1 MKSQKVL
8 TVCLGNICRS
18 PAAQGIIES
27 LSAKSKSVFLELDSA
42 GTAAYH
48 IGSPPD
54 SRSIAALKQ
63 VGIHIDQ
70 QKARQVSKADFD
82 EFDWILAMDRE
93 NLANLKKIQ
102 PKHSRATLVL
112 FGEFHPSVAFGEVVD
127 PYYGGESGFIEMR
140 QHLTNI
146 AQAFVNHLTLKREDS
161 VSR

>member
-1 MKSQKVL
+1 MTSQKML

-27 LSAKSKSVFLELDSA
+27 LSAESKSVFLELDSA

-54 SRSIAALKQ
+54 PRSIAVLKQ

-112 FGEFHPSVAFGEVVD
+112 FW
-127 PYYGGESGFIEMR
+127 
-140 QHLTNI
+140 
-146 AQAFVNHLTLKREDS
+146 
-161 VSR
+161 

>member
-8 TVCLGNICRS
+8 MVCLGNICRS

-27 LSAKSKSVFLELDSA
+27 LNLKQGGVRLEVDSA

-48 IGSPPD
+48 VGNPPD
-54 SRSIAALKQ
+54 SRSIAVLKQ

-70 QKARQVSKADFD
+70 QQARQVTKADFA

-102 PKHSRATLVL
+102 PAACKAKVVL
-112 FGEFHPSVAFGEVVD
+112 FGEFEPSVSFGEVAD
-127 PYYGGESGFIEMR
+127 PYYGGEDGFVAMR
-140 QHLTNI
+140 KHLTQI
-146 AQAFVNHLTLKREDS
+146 SEAFIHYLYLRKED
-161 VSR
+161 